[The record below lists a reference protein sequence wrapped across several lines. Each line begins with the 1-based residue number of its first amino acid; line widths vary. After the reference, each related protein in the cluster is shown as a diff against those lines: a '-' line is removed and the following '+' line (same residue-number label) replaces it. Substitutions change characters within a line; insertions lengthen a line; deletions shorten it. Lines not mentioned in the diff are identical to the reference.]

1 MDLYING
8 TRVDLHENSNITLNY
23 QSNLMSGIDNIK
35 SGYSLSIKL
44 PKTPVN
50 DFLFT
55 VSDLPASNERQS
67 YKWHNALLV
76 IDGAP
81 IVKGKAS
88 LMSATAESY
97 EVSLVWGEVNSLKSW
112 LDRGET
118 LRDLPITDIGQIYI
132 GTDFFGVEMFAK
144 TMGQNVAIYDYNS
157 GIKQFGDAKNIY
169 LPVVKVGWLF
179 NLILSQIEEPIDT
192 RAVDLSELDTIY
204 MTFTE
209 DLVEVVNARNQFAVS
224 DVIPEI
230 KQLDFVKAICLLKG
244 WYFEQNPNGALRLI
258 DLSPLSNYNG
268 SVDWSDKVISDSATP
283 DNVDFSYESD
293 AQRNWLRYKVDE
305 NVQVDA
311 DGYLSVDDET
321 LETDKTIYTLP
332 FAPTDADLVVQ
343 YTYELESVHAEL
355 QNGNVTFDVTTTR
368 KFVKTEPRLLEL
380 REDGDIDAQGNE
392 IPYLGFW
399 PALYLQN
406 IINSRYRLYQS
417 IIREPLVVT
426 VELNLS
432 VVDLATLDYTKPIY
446 IARYGC
452 YFAIIEL
459 QYSGELTKAK
469 LIKLP

>member
-81 IVKGKAS
+81 IVKGKTS

>member
-452 YFAIIEL
+452 YFAIVEL